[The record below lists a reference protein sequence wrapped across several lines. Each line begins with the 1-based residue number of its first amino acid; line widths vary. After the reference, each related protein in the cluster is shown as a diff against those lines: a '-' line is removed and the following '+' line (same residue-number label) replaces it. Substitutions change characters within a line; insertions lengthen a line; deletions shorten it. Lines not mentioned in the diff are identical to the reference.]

1 MRHRISVWLAA
12 CVLALPAWLPAQAH
26 VGVAV
31 SRTASPDWPA
41 PSPAAQELASR
52 IVQLADH
59 GQLPFVVVDK
69 QAAMLM
75 VYRPDGVLAG
85 VSTVLLGL
93 TPGDRSVEGV
103 GERTQAGRLTVAD
116 RTTPAGRF
124 QSTPGRNLSGEHV
137 VWIDYADA
145 LAIHRLRPGPP
156 REKRAQRM
164 ASIHPSDKR
173 ISAGCVVVPELF
185 YDGVIR
191 PVLGNG
197 SAVVYVM
204 PENSDWQAAWNRVA
218 APQL

>member
-1 MRHRISVWLAA
+1 MRYRISAWLAA
-12 CVLALPAWLPAQAH
+12 LVLALPVWLPAQAH
-26 VGVAV
+26 GGVAV
-31 SRTASPDWPA
+31 SRTASPEWPA
-41 PSPAAQELASR
+41 PSPAAQEFASR

-69 QAAMLM
+69 QAAMVM

-93 TPGDRSVEGV
+93 TPGDRSVVGV

-124 QSTPGRNLSGEHV
+124 QSSPGRNLSGEHV
-137 VWIDYADA
+137 VWINYADA
-145 LAIHRLRPGPP
+145 LAIHRLRPGP
-156 REKRAQRM
+156 RGEKRVQRM
-164 ASIHPSDKR
+164 ASMHPGDKR

-191 PVLGNG
+191 PVLGSG

-204 PENSDWQAAWNRVA
+204 PENSDWQAAWNPVA

>member
-1 MRHRISVWLAA
+1 MRHQITTKLAALVLAWPVWLS
-12 CVLALPAWLPAQAH
+12 VQAH
-26 VGVAV
+26 AGVTRPPGVA
-31 SRTASPDWPA
+31 AKWPA
-41 PSPAAQELASR
+41 PSPSAQELASR
-52 IVQLADH
+52 IVRLADH

-75 VYRPDGVLAG
+75 VYHPNGVLAG

-93 TPGDRSVEGV
+93 TLGDRSVEGV

-124 QSTPGRNLSGEHV
+124 QSSPGRNLSGEHV
-137 VWIDYADA
+137 MWINYADA
-145 LAIHRLRPGPP
+145 FAIHRLRPAP
-156 REKRAQRM
+156 RGEKRVQRM
-164 ASIHPSDKR
+164 ASMHPGDKR

-191 PVLGNG
+191 PMLGNG
-197 SAVVYVM
+197 RSMVYVM
-204 PENSDWQAAWNRVA
+204 PENSDWQASWNPVA

>member
-1 MRHRISVWLAA
+1 MRHRISAWLAA
-12 CVLALPAWLPAQAH
+12 LVLALPVQAH
-26 VGVAV
+26 AGVAL
-31 SRTASPDWPA
+31 SRGASPEWPT

-52 IVQLADH
+52 IVQRADH

-85 VSTVLLGL
+85 ASTVLLGL

-124 QSTPGRNLSGEHV
+124 QSLPGRNLSGEHV
-137 VWIDYADA
+137 VWINYADA
-145 LAIHRLRPGPP
+145 LAIHRLRPGP
-156 REKRAQRM
+156 RGEKRVQRM
-164 ASIHPSDKR
+164 ASTHPGDKR

-191 PVLGNG
+191 PMLGNG
-197 SAVVYVM
+197 RAVVYVM
-204 PENSDWQAAWNRVA
+204 PENSDWQAAWNPVA